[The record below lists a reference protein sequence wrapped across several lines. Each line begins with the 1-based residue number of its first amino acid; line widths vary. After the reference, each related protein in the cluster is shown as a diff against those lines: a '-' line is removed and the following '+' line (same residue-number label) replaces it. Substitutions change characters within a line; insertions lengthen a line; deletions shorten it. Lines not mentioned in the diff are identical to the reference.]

1 MLKMIS
7 ELPVGVMR
15 CTDEKFPRV
24 TYMNRKMREYLN
36 IELDSV
42 CTDLLL
48 TNIFFMIPAEG
59 KAGFNELLQQ
69 AKEKGDT
76 VNFSC
81 EFVST
86 RGQRNSVTGG
96 ICYSDCEGEE
106 KCFLIGCIV
115 DEKKER
121 AITARDRSYLLALES
136 AYNAIFE
143 VNKKRNAVTCIH
155 GKYTSPI
162 GRMYDVEMTIEGA
175 LSFWVNQYIL
185 PHEREVAYDFF
196 TRILDTNAIE
206 HEKRPLQAEVSLQL
220 KTGEIQS
227 YLLVVVPLD
236 SNSFLICARDTSKV
250 EYGKDYVLETQGQE
264 EGIFV
269 GGEENRKPKIRTFGY
284 FDIFVDGMPVYFSN
298 AKEKE
303 LLALLVDR
311 KGGSLSSEEAITY
324 LWLDEPYSEKVKGR
338 YRKVAMCLKRTLE
351 RHGIGHILNNVNG
364 VRSLDVSSVECDY
377 FDYISGKAK
386 DGDGFAGVYMANYS
400 WAEETLALL
409 LRDEV

>member
-1 MLKMIS
+1 M
-7 ELPVGVMR
+7 
-15 CTDEKFPRV
+15 
-24 TYMNRKMREYLN
+24 
-36 IELDSV
+36 
-42 CTDLLL
+42 
-48 TNIFFMIPAEG
+48 
-59 KAGFNELLQQ
+59 
-69 AKEKGDT
+69 
-76 VNFSC
+76 
-81 EFVST
+81 
-86 RGQRNSVTGG
+86 
-96 ICYSDCEGEE
+96 
-106 KCFLIGCIV
+106 
-115 DEKKER
+115 
-121 AITARDRSYLLALES
+121 
-136 AYNAIFE
+136 
-143 VNKKRNAVTCIH
+143 
-155 GKYTSPI
+155 
-162 GRMYDVEMTIEGA
+162 
-175 LSFWVNQYIL
+175 
-185 PHEREVAYDFF
+185 
-196 TRILDTNAIE
+196 
-206 HEKRPLQAEVSLQL
+206 
-220 KTGEIQS
+220 
-227 YLLVVVPLD
+227 VVVPLD

-377 FDYISGKAK
+377 FDFISGKAK
-386 DGDGFAGVYMANYS
+386 DGDGFASVYMANYS